1 MEEPVVAVAV
11 SVPVAVVGSS
21 RTLLEMRREKIL
33 VVLPSDS
40 SDSKQDKHSNKGAA
54 LTFLKCT
61 EALSSSDSPY
71 FTGSSPSSA

>member
-33 VVLPSDS
+33 V
-40 SDSKQDKHSNKGAA
+40 GAA
-54 LTFLKCT
+54 I
-61 EALSSSDSPY
+61 
-71 FTGSSPSSA
+71 